1 MRIVIAAVG
10 RMRPGPMRALLDT
23 YLGRMTSL
31 PVELREVAARGNVPA
46 HRLKVSEAG
55 LLLQALPESG
65 PIVAMDERGD
75 DLSSQ
80 AFTALLAGWRDE
92 GHSACGFAIGGADG
106 LDGSVRQCA
115 AKTLSFGRATW
126 PHMLVRVMLA
136 EQIYRSQQILA
147 GHPYHRD

>member
-1 MRIVIAAVG
+1 MRIVIGAVG
-10 RMRPGPMRALLDT
+10 RMRAGPMRTLMET

-31 PVELREVAARGNVPA
+31 PVDVREVVPRGNLPA
-46 HRLKVSEAG
+46 PKLKVAEAG

-65 PIVAMDERGD
+65 PLVAMDERGD

-80 AFTALLAGWRDE
+80 ALASLLAGWRDE

-106 LDGSVRQCA
+106 LDASLRQRA
-115 AKTLSFGRATW
+115 AKTIRFGRATW

-136 EQIYRSQQILA
+136 EQLYRSQQILA
-147 GHPYHRD
+147 GHPYHRE